1 MPCSSRAYRWWCSLY
16 RGVLNGQR
24 KLLQLRSE
32 EGLQGRCEL
41 EPLEPRVML
50 SASGALLDAL
60 VSSPGVNPGITLIG
74 TSAAEE
80 LVGGSGDDMLVGN
93 GGADVLVGGSGDD
106 VLAVLDDGF
115 ARVEGGSG
123 FDTLRVDGINAV
135 LNLTTIS
142 NDRITGIEAIDLK
155 CMTGGDSDFDTLILN
170 VDEVLSLSDTSDTLV
185 VRRDADDTVHLG
197 SGWTLLGSEV
207 VDGEKFDVYQ
217 QGTATLKIQ
226 QQVASVVGRYVFYNH
241 STWDGNNGLL
251 TVNDDMAIATD
262 KAALLPGQTA
272 TFTNYT
278 SYSLGLNG
286 VMVDVSRLANVSA
299 LSAADFELRVGNS
312 ADPSV
317 WAAAPAPTT
326 VAVRAGA
333 GVGGSHRV
341 AIAWSNNA
349 IQNQWLRIKVKP
361 TATTGLIAEDVFY
374 FGNAIGET
382 GNDPAN
388 AFVNA
393 FDAGLVRDH
402 FQSSFPIPAGIDN
415 PYDINRD
422 MQVNAFDLGLVRDH
436 FAGFGSAL
444 TLFTAPLT
452 SGTFA
457 ATSTETSSTSAP
469 GSASGSVDDGPFVLP
484 PDMELLLVGWRL
496 RENGRGVP
504 AITGVIHIDLDRV
517 LRAPGVGW
525 RLLGIEMEHPDQDV
539 VGGVSAQDA
548 DLS

>member
-1 MPCSSRAYRWWCSLY
+1 MSCSSRAYRWWCSLY
-16 RGVLNGQR
+16 RGLLNSQR
-24 KLLQLRSE
+24 KLLEGQSE
-32 EGLQGRCEL
+32 GGVGGRCEL

-50 SASGALLDAL
+50 SASGLLLDAL
-60 VSSPGVNPGITLIG
+60 AVNPGVALIG
-74 TSAAEE
+74 TPAAEE
-80 LVGGSGDDMLVGN
+80 LVGGSGDDVLIGN
-93 GGADVLVGGSGDD
+93 GGADVLIGGGGDD

-123 FDTLRVDGINAV
+123 FDTLRIDGVNAV
-135 LNLTTIS
+135 LNLTMIS
-142 NDRITGIEAIDLK
+142 NDRITGIEAIDLR
-155 CMTGGDSDFDTLILN
+155 GAANNGSDFDTLILN
-170 VDEVLSLSDTSDTLV
+170 VDEVLGLSDTSDTLV

-207 VDGEKFDVYQ
+207 VGGEKFDVYQ
-217 QGTATLKIQ
+217 QGAATLKIQ
-226 QQVASVVGRYVFYNH
+226 QQVASVVGRHAFYNH
-241 STWDGNNGLL
+241 SAWDGNNGLL
-251 TVNDDMAIATD
+251 TVSDDMAIATD

-272 TFTNYT
+272 TFANYT

-286 VMVDVSRLANVSA
+286 VMVDVSRMANPSA
-299 LSAADFELRVGNS
+299 LLATDFELRVGNS
-312 ADPSV
+312 ADPSA
-317 WAAAPAPTT
+317 WATAPVPTT

-333 GVGGSHRV
+333 GVGGSYRI
-341 AIAWSNNA
+341 AIAWSDNA
-349 IQNQWLRIKVKP
+349 IQNQWLQVKVKP
-361 TATTGLIAEDVFY
+361 TANTGLIAEDVFY

-444 TLFTAPLT
+444 NLFTAPST
-452 SGTFA
+452 GGTVA
-457 ATSTETSSTSAP
+457 ATSMGTSSTSPALSP
-469 GSASGSVDDGPFVLP
+469 AAGSVDDGPFVLP
-484 PDMELLLVGWRL
+484 PDMELLLAGWRL
-496 RENGRGVP
+496 RESGRGVP
-504 AITGVIHIDLDRV
+504 GVPAATGAIRIDLDRV

-525 RLLGIEMEHPDQDV
+525 RLLDIEMGHPDWV
-539 VGGVSAQDA
+539 AMGGVSTEGVG
-548 DLS
+548 